1 MSEEALL
8 AMKGI
13 YKHFG
18 GAVALENVD
27 FACGYGEIVGLVGD
41 NGAGKSTLI
50 KIISG
55 VYQPDEG
62 NIFFDGKEIA
72 IESPTDAKELGIE
85 TVHQDRGLVDIF
97 DVSSNMFLGREPTKY
112 MLLDKRKMEK
122 ESQKILESLGIEVES
137 PRYIVRDLSGGQQQ
151 AVCVGRAVY
160 MNPKVALMDE
170 PTAAL
175 GVKEVSKVLD
185 LMMRLRERGISVV
198 FISHVLQEV
207 FEVADR
213 MVILRR
219 GKKVGD
225 MPTDETDKDEVVKLM
240 VGTW

>member
-8 AMKGI
+8 VMRGI
-13 YKHFG
+13 SKHFG
-18 GAVALENVD
+18 GVTALNNVD
-27 FACGYGEIVGLVGD
+27 FACSYSEIVGLVGD

-55 VYQPDEG
+55 VFQADRGGVYFEG
-62 NIFFDGKEIA
+62 KKVN

-112 MLLDKRKMEK
+112 GLLNRRKMER
-122 ESQKILESLGIEVES
+122 ESQHVLETLGIEVES
-137 PRYIVRDLSGGQQQ
+137 PRSIVKDLSGGQQQ

-185 LMMRLRERGISVV
+185 LMKRLKERGITVV

-207 FEVADR
+207 FEIADR
-213 MVILRR
+213 IVILRR

-225 MPTDETDKDEVVKLM
+225 MTTEETDKDEVVKLM